1 MAFLGDMPNF
11 RDFLE
16 NYTPPNSDPDAV
28 YKAAEERVK
37 AGLPGGVDD
46 AYAQTAAFY
55 SPDAVQKR
63 KQEMLDL
70 ATERAAEDR
79 AGNLII
85 AGSEAVINAPI
96 STGNVVQ
103 DFLMGAAKALAGYG
117 KLDAQ
122 GKAEKRALEDKVK
135 GMDEEAMLKN
145 LSTLSEQQKN
155 MLKTKEL
162 ALTIGDKQLERE
174 ANEKGKLLTGA
185 FSAYVAALQ
194 KNPSFNTQAAEN
206 KVKNLINVYRRQGR
220 NVDDPEV
227 FAEIVDRA
235 FSEVLYASS
244 LAKMPLN
251 QQKLE
256 IDANKR
262 IWDTINKNMES
273 YEDLQPGNPAWVNL
287 TTEQQIAERRK
298 ALNEEVRIQSEM
310 TGLSEAEIW
319 ARKPPG
325 SEFKT
330 YESLP
335 EESSEKES
343 SEKGNSEKGSSK
355 TNRAPGEGQK
365 IIYGGKSYTVLSGG
379 RLEDENGTIYVKK
392 NNKLVPLQ

>member
-1 MAFLGDMPNF
+1 
-11 RDFLE
+11 
-16 NYTPPNSDPDAV
+16 
-28 YKAAEERVK
+28 
-37 AGLPGGVDD
+37 
-46 AYAQTAAFY
+46 
-55 SPDAVQKR
+55 
-63 KQEMLDL
+63 
-70 ATERAAEDR
+70 
-79 AGNLII
+79 
-85 AGSEAVINAPI
+85 
-96 STGNVVQ
+96 
-103 DFLMGAAKALAGYG
+103 
-117 KLDAQ
+117 
-122 GKAEKRALEDKVK
+122 
-135 GMDEEAMLKN
+135 
-145 LSTLSEQQKN
+145 

-335 EESSEKES
+335 EESSEK
-343 SEKGNSEKGSSK
+343 GDSEKGSSK
-355 TNRAPGEGQK
+355 TSRAPGEGQK